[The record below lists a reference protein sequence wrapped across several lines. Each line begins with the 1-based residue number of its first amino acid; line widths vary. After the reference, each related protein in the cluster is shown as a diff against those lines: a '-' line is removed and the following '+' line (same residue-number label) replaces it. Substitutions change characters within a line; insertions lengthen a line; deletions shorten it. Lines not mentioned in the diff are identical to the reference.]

1 MAAERIPSHLVP
13 SLFPNVYTRCPVG
26 SVPHRET
33 HQRCHEPA
41 SSSTVRKEGHECV
54 RTLVTR
60 VPGVPSTF
68 PLVLARVQVIADSDI
83 LCDEIGGG
91 SNRDPES
98 PRIARPTTLN
108 YESWSVMD
116 KLAYT
121 TTTNLRLRLAGM
133 LMDMWI
139 FFLFVAI
146 AGECETILFLISR
159 FARVTLRYVSIRFDA
174 IFRYLGSCSRSST
187 PLRVRVRVRSRS
199 CIDSTSGSQHDL
211 VRVLSL
217 DVSIRITYA
226 QQARA
231 AR

>member
-1 MAAERIPSHLVP
+1 M
-13 SLFPNVYTRCPVG
+13 
-26 SVPHRET
+26 
-33 HQRCHEPA
+33 
-41 SSSTVRKEGHECV
+41 
-54 RTLVTR
+54 TR

-83 LCDEIGGG
+83 LCDEIGGGG

-199 CIDSTSGSQHDL
+199 CIDSTSGSQRDL

>member
-159 FARVTLRYVSIRFDA
+159 SARVTLRYVSIRFDA

-199 CIDSTSGSQHDL
+199 CIDSTSGSQRDL

>member
-1 MAAERIPSHLVP
+1 M
-13 SLFPNVYTRCPVG
+13 
-26 SVPHRET
+26 
-33 HQRCHEPA
+33 
-41 SSSTVRKEGHECV
+41 
-54 RTLVTR
+54 TR

-68 PLVLARVQVIADSDI
+68 PLVLARVQIIADSDI
-83 LCDEIGGG
+83 VCDEFRNSRG
-91 SNRDPES
+91 S
-98 PRIARPTTLN
+98 RPGISTYTLN

-116 KLAYT
+116 KLEYA

-146 AGECETILFLISR
+146 AGECKTILFSYLSFR
-159 FARVTLRYVSIRFDA
+159 SRYVTFRFDSTQ
-174 IFRYLGSCSRSST
+174 FSDSR
-187 PLRVRVRVRSRS
+187 PPCACVYACVRVFPIV
-199 CIDSTSGSQHDL
+199 CIDSTSGSQRDL